1 MNLTLHNTGLHIT
14 LPPYSQNP
22 ASQFEKGYAVV
33 RYHLHPAVQSAA
45 FSKRPSI
52 SRQVQKHYHPKC
64 FSGKNKDIEEV
75 TSKSSVKT
83 IPINVPEY
91 DTSASVDE
99 DIIADIIEENKIGT
113 LGRHKRTKRDDD

>member
-1 MNLTLHNTGLHIT
+1 MSNKVCGSCGKDIGRGAYL
-14 LPPYSQNP
+14 
-22 ASQFEKGYAVV
+22 
-33 RYHLHPAVQSAA
+33 
-45 FSKRPSI
+45 FSKEK
-52 SRQVQKHYHPKC
+52 KHYHPKC